1 MLVHQPS
8 ASPPPRTGAAFLLG
22 AGVLARRRR
31 KGGCLGSLFVS
42 GQSSTTFLCPRDARS
57 LGQLAALAVLATSP
71 GAWAGRGG
79 SLLPRDR
86 DLSASCWVRCCFPA
100 SRLVTGVWDHPIT
113 CFEVSTVQNCPPRWK
128 GDGDGLCSNHHQINL
143 CHDSDGSHPRAP
155 ARPDPERFL
164 VGTLV

>member
-22 AGVLARRRR
+22 AGVLVRRRRR

-42 GQSSTTFLCPRDARS
+42 GQSSTTFLCPRDAHS
-57 LGQLAALAVLATSP
+57 LGQLGALPATAQGAVLATSP
-71 GAWAGRGG
+71 RAWAGRGG

-113 CFEVSTVQNCPPRWK
+113 CFEVNTVRNCPPRWK
-128 GDGDGLCSNHHQINL
+128 GDGDGLCSNHHQKPL
-143 CHDSDGSHPRAP
+143 SRQ
-155 ARPDPERFL
+155 RRFSS
-164 VGTLV
+164 TRSCASQS